1 VNTTLLTS
9 INSATAQY
17 SLDHTNVFG
26 FDIYTVDTLL
36 LKQRANITYI
46 NVAQGC
52 YWNGQETTFI

>member
-17 SLDHTNVFG
+17 SCDLTNVFG
-26 FDIYTVDTLL
+26 FNIYTVNTLQ
-36 LKQRANITYI
+36 LKGYANITYV

-52 YWNGQETTFI
+52 YWNGQMTTFI